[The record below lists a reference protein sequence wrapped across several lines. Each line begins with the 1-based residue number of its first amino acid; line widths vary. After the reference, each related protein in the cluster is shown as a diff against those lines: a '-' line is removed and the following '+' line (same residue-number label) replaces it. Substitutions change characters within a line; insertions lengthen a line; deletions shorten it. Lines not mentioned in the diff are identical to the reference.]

1 MALAKKTQ
9 VRIAYFA
16 RRIGGILVN
25 FIGRSLRLDV
35 QGWTQL
41 QHLAER
47 GTPLV
52 LQLWHGDMFIAWHV
66 IAPLRPA
73 AIVSQAGDG
82 DIASAVLLG
91 LNYKTFRGSSTR
103 GGKRA
108 YWGMI
113 KYLRQQPVK
122 IAAFASDGPRGP
134 RRELKAGTFVAAQ
147 HLKGVIIPTAVSA
160 RWSLHARSWDR
171 FMIPLPFS
179 RAVVKFGNPI
189 KVDPSL
195 KGEKMEKALKAASI
209 VCRQHQEAL
218 ENSLSVR

>member
-9 VRIAYFA
+9 VRIARYA
-16 RRIGGILVN
+16 KRIGRVVVN
-25 FIGRSLRLDV
+25 IIGWSLRLDV
-35 QGWTQL
+35 QGWTRL
-41 QHLAER
+41 QHLAEK

-66 IAPLRPA
+66 VAPLRPA

-82 DIASAVLLG
+82 DIASAVLLSM
-91 LNYKTFRGSSTR
+91 NYKTFRGSSTR
-103 GGKRA
+103 GGKKA

-122 IAAFASDGPRGP
+122 IAAFASDGPQGP
-134 RRELKAGTFVAAQ
+134 RRVLKAGTYVAAQ
-147 HLKGVIIPTAVSA
+147 HLKGYIIPTAVAA

-179 RAVVKFGNPI
+179 RAVVRFGDPI
-189 KVDPSL
+189 KVDPDL
-195 KGEKMEKALKAASI
+195 KGEDMEKALNVASEI
-209 VCRQHQEAL
+209 CREHQESL
-218 ENSLSVR
+218 ENSL